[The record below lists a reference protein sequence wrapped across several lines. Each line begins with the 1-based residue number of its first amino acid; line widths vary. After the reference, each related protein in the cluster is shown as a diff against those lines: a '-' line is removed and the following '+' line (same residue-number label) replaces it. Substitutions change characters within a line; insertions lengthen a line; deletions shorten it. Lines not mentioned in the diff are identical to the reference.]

1 MEENATTRILQ
12 SKYFNS
18 AFNTAIFDG
27 PLRVYFSQIHE
38 PDAFKVYFSLHNH
51 FFKDESLMDLKNY
64 IPSDSTLFI
73 MIYPCKDSFEKS
85 FQSADSFALEK
96 IDKDIILGVQSPV
109 TDQIKDTILEKLQN
123 HVFTKQCLE

>member
-51 FFKDESLMDLKNY
+51 FFKDESLMDLKKH

-73 MIYPCKDSFEKS
+73 MIYPCKESFEKS
-85 FQSADSFALEK
+85 FQCGQDFALEK
-96 IDKDIILGVQSPV
+96 VDKDIILGVHSPV
-109 TDQIKDTILEKLQN
+109 TDQLKDVILENLQS
-123 HVFTKQCLE
+123 HVFKSK